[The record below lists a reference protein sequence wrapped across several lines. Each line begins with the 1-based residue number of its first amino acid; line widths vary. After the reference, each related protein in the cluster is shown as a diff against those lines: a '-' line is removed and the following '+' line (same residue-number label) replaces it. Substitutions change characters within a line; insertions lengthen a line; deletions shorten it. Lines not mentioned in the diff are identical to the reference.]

1 LELIEDPRFVTNGA
15 RIEHLDEVHAVV
27 RRWVEARDAKE
38 VTDVLDAAEVPVAR
52 LFTAK
57 DIYDD
62 QHFRDR
68 EAVVTVNDPVIGA
81 VSMQGVVP
89 KLMSTPGTIRS
100 TGPRLGQHNEEVL
113 RGILGMSEEEMQA
126 LVETGV
132 VG

>member
-1 LELIEDPRFVTNGA
+1 
-15 RIEHLDEVHAVV
+15 
-27 RRWVEARDAKE
+27 
-38 VTDVLDAAEVPVAR
+38 
-52 LFTAK
+52 
-57 DIYDD
+57 
-62 QHFRDR
+62 
-68 EAVVTVNDPVIGA
+68 
-81 VSMQGVVP
+81 MQGVVP